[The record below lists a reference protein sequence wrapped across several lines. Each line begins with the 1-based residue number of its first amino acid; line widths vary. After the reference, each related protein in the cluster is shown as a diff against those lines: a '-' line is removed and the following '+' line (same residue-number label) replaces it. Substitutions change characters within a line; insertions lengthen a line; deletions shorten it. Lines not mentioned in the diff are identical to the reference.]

1 MPFPLPGTNSIYI
14 IAPCLTNGR
23 TPAPKLFN
31 MLVYQSFGKFKTE
44 AYKVYTAAE
53 HLETYREEYPT
64 RRRQLN
70 AVKQDLQNM
79 NDAIETIARQ
89 LAPVDALFASYL
101 GNKYS
106 CLDLYDMQLDL
117 HNLESAR
124 LEIENTPCPAK
135 VAKEEAKAAA
145 EAAAADPLAELWA
158 EAEADAAAM
167 GMVAIE
173 EDATPRTITIEL
185 PEGVTPFDIS
195 NIFSA
200 AKIYAH
206 EQRMESMGDGTK
218 KAEIW
223 AHIYDSALEIDRD
236 QLHSLAWSTD
246 TAVLEY
252 GEKNC
257 VIHI

>member
-1 MPFPLPGTNSIYI
+1 MPGTFYIYI
-14 IAPCLTNGR
+14 IALCLTNGR

-31 MLVYQSFGKFKTE
+31 MLVYQSFGQFKTE
-44 AYKVYTAAE
+44 AYKVYTTAE

-70 AVKQDLQNM
+70 AVKKDLQNM

-117 HNLESAR
+117 HNLEAAR

-135 VAKEEAKAAA
+135 VAKEEAA
-145 EAAAADPLAELWA
+145 
-158 EAEADAAAM
+158 
-167 GMVAIE
+167 
-173 EDATPRTITIEL
+173 ATPRTITIEL

-206 EQRMESMGDGTK
+206 EQRMQSMGDGTK

-223 AHIYDSALEIDRD
+223 AHIYDSAVEIDRD

-246 TAVLEY
+246 TAVDEY
-252 GEKNC
+252 SEKNC
-257 VIHI
+257 VIHV

>member
-14 IAPCLTNGR
+14 LAPCLTNGR

-31 MLVYQSFGKFKTE
+31 MLVYQSFGEFKTE
-44 AYKVYTAAE
+44 AYKVYTTAQ

-70 AVKQDLQNM
+70 AAKQDVQNM

-89 LAPVDALFASYL
+89 LAPVNALFASYL

-106 CLDLYDMQLDL
+106 CIDLYDMQLDL
-117 HNLESAR
+117 HNLEAAR

-135 VAKEEAKAAA
+135 AAKEEARKKAEL
-145 EAAAADPLAELWA
+145 EAAAAA
-158 EAEADAAAM
+158 
-167 GMVAIE
+167 
-173 EDATPRTITIEL
+173 ATPGAITIEL

-206 EQRMESMGDGTK
+206 EQRMQSIGDGTK
-218 KAEIW
+218 KADVW
-223 AHIYDSALEIDRD
+223 AHIYESALTIDRD
-236 QLHSLAWSTD
+236 QLHALAWSTD
-246 TAVLEY
+246 TAVDEY
-252 GEKNC
+252 GAKNC

>member
-1 MPFPLPGTNSIYI
+1 
-14 IAPCLTNGR
+14 
-23 TPAPKLFN
+23 
-31 MLVYQSFGKFKTE
+31 MLVYQSFGQFKTE
-44 AYKVYTAAE
+44 AYKVYTTAE
-53 HLETYREEYPT
+53 HLEAYREEYPT

-70 AVKQDLQNM
+70 AAKQDVQNM

-117 HNLESAR
+117 HNLEAAR

-135 VAKEEAKAAA
+135 VAKE
-145 EAAAADPLAELWA
+145 AAAAAA
-158 EAEADAAAM
+158 KEAATEAA
-167 GMVAIE
+167 
-173 EDATPRTITIEL
+173 ATPRTITIEL

-206 EQRMESMGDGTK
+206 EQRMQSIGDGTK
-218 KAEIW
+218 KADVW
-223 AHIYDSALEIDRD
+223 AHMYESALTIDRE
-236 QLHSLAWSTD
+236 QLHALAWSTD
-246 TAVLEY
+246 TAVDEY
-252 GEKNC
+252 GAKNC
-257 VIHI
+257 VVHI

>member
-14 IAPCLTNGR
+14 LAPCLTNGR

-31 MLVYQSFGKFKTE
+31 MLVYQSFGEFKTE
-44 AYKVYTAAE
+44 AYKVYTTAQ

-70 AVKQDLQNM
+70 AAKQDVQNM

-89 LAPVDALFASYL
+89 LAPVNALFASYL

-106 CLDLYDMQLDL
+106 CIDLYDMQLDL
-117 HNLESAR
+117 HNLEAAR

-135 VAKEEAKAAA
+135 AAKEEARKKAEL
-145 EAAAADPLAELWA
+145 EAAAA
-158 EAEADAAAM
+158 AAA
-167 GMVAIE
+167 
-173 EDATPRTITIEL
+173 ATPGAITIEL

-206 EQRMESMGDGTK
+206 EQRMQSIGDGTK
-218 KAEIW
+218 KADVW
-223 AHIYDSALEIDRD
+223 AHIYESALTIDRD
-236 QLHSLAWSTD
+236 QLHALAWSTD
-246 TAVLEY
+246 TAVDEY
-252 GEKNC
+252 GAKNC
-257 VIHI
+257 VVHI

>member
-1 MPFPLPGTNSIYI
+1 
-14 IAPCLTNGR
+14 
-23 TPAPKLFN
+23 
-31 MLVYQSFGKFKTE
+31 
-44 AYKVYTAAE
+44 
-53 HLETYREEYPT
+53 
-64 RRRQLN
+64 
-70 AVKQDLQNM
+70 M

-117 HNLESAR
+117 HNLEAAR

-135 VAKEEAKAAA
+135 VAKEEAA
-145 EAAAADPLAELWA
+145 
-158 EAEADAAAM
+158 
-167 GMVAIE
+167 
-173 EDATPRTITIEL
+173 ATPRTITIEL

-206 EQRMESMGDGTK
+206 EQRMQSIGDGTK

-223 AHIYDSALEIDRD
+223 AHIYDSAVEIDRD

-246 TAVLEY
+246 TAVDEY
-252 GEKNC
+252 SEKNC
-257 VIHI
+257 VIHV